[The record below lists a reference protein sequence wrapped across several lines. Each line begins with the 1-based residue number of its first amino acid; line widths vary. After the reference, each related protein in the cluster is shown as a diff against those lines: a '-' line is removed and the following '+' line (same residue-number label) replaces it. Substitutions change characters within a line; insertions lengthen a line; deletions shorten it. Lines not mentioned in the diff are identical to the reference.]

1 MQRGTIIMI
10 AGLLVQVINWIF
22 SATSSQL
29 SGFSPDGINS
39 IKGIL
44 GYVTIVG
51 WLVFFAGFGIRQ
63 LDKKKS
69 SLNDPKRKKR
79 L

>member
-1 MQRGTIIMI
+1 MKRGIVIMI
-10 AGLLVQVINWIF
+10 IGISVQIINWVF
-22 SATSSQL
+22 SAISPHL
-29 SGFSPDGINS
+29 SGS

-51 WLVFFAGFGIRQ
+51 WLVVFAGFGIRQ
-63 LDKKKS
+63 LDKRK
-69 SLNDPKRKKR
+69 SLNDSKRKKKS